1 MGYSA
6 EEPITAVRPRKP
18 PAPDCYDLNGHRVVP
33 REAGPGQFLQ
43 RRIDLCAT
51 LLPQA
56 LSSGPGGAQPP
67 RQSGDPAFT
76 WSVENWQRGRGE
88 RFNATLHEL
97 PRASSLQKQ
106 FGYQVPSA
114 APPPGSPR
122 RKSACSPTTT
132 PGASRAPSPILASPA
147 HKLNLGFA
155 SPPDTPYCLSG
166 RFAAAGLSVGSVVAP
181 DSPDGGGTITGG
193 AAGGG
198 GAACGGGGSRL
209 HVAASPSSPSSPE
222 QFGGLRTTSRQASE
236 LQGLHKLRKGSLS
249 PAGSLSTISTRRQN
263 QLIAEGSRFLA
274 TPQRV
279 ATPADEVLL
288 PSRAG
293 YHADRP
299 LSRASFPRSPP
310 AMSSNAR
317 SGWEWREGGS
327 CNGWEWPS
335 ARFTD
340 TRPNSRAATP
350 AGAIGKKSRSARDTK
365 VAGQDL
371 RDGRWEHWKHPQPF
385 EVAREKE
392 MKAQQLADRAA
403 GHMPSRP
410 VTAAH

>member
-1 MGYSA
+1 MA
-6 EEPITAVRPRKP
+6 AVKPRKP
-18 PAPDCYDLNGHRVVP
+18 PAPDSYNLHGHRIVP
-33 REAGPGQFLQ
+33 PEAGPGQYLQ
-43 RRIDLCAT
+43 RRIDLCAS

-56 LSSGPGGAQPP
+56 LSSGPDATQPP

-97 PRASSLQKQ
+97 PRSSSLQKQ

-122 RKSACSPTTT
+122 RRSACSPGTS
-132 PGASRAPSPILASPA
+132 PAASRSRSPTMASP
-147 HKLNLGFA
+147 HKLNLGF
-155 SPPDTPYCLSG
+155 PPDAYCLSE

-181 DSPDGGGTITGG
+181 APDSPDAATITGG

-198 GAACGGGGSRL
+198 GAGGGGARGNRL
-209 HVAASPSSPSSPE
+209 NLTASPSEPA
-222 QFGGLRTTSRQASE
+222 GRISRQASE
-236 LQGLHKLRKGSLS
+236 LQEMHQIRRGSLTR
-249 PAGSLSTISTRRQN
+249 AGSLSDSSTRRQN
-263 QLIAEGSRFLA
+263 QLLAECSRFLA

-279 ATPADEVLL
+279 ATPGEEVIL

-293 YHADRP
+293 YFADRP
-299 LSRASFPRSPP
+299 LSRASFPSAPP

-340 TRPNSRAATP
+340 TRPQSRGGTP
-350 AGAIGKKSRSARDTK
+350 AGAIAKKSRSARDTK
-365 VAGQDL
+365 VAGQDM
-371 RDGRWEHWKHPQPF
+371 RDGRWKHWEHPRPF

-392 MKAQQLADRAA
+392 WKAQQLAAMV
-403 GHMPSRP
+403 GHMPRP